1 MTTVLLDL
9 DGTLLPMDLDDFMQ
23 AYFGA
28 IGKKGAENGYDPKEL
43 VAGVWAGTKA
53 MMKNNGTETNE
64 TRFWNTFAQV
74 MGEHVLSDRDMFD
87 SFYDNEFCRIGDA
100 VTADPRTDRC
110 VKLLRQKG
118 YTVALATTPLFPK
131 KATLERMRWA
141 GLDPNDFA
149 LITTYEDYH
158 FAKPT
163 AGYFEEVVRNL
174 GKSPADCL
182 MIGNDM
188 IEDMGAKQIGTDIF
202 FLTNHLIN
210 KKNADVC
217 AYRHGGFEEL
227 LTLLAALPD
236 AE

>member
-1 MTTVLLDL
+1 MNTVLFDL

-158 FAKPT
+158 FAKPA

>member
-1 MTTVLLDL
+1 MNTVLFDL

-23 AYFGA
+23 SYFGA

-217 AYRHGGFEEL
+217 AYRHGGFDEL

>member
-1 MTTVLLDL
+1 MNTVLFDL

>member
-1 MTTVLLDL
+1 MNTVLFDL

-53 MMKNNGTETNE
+53 MMKNDGTETNE
-64 TRFWNTFAQV
+64 TRFWSTFAQV

-182 MIGNDM
+182 MVGNDM

-202 FLTNHLIN
+202 FLTDHLIN

-217 AYRHGGFEEL
+217 AYRHGGFDEL

>member
-1 MTTVLLDL
+1 MNTVLFDL

-23 AYFGA
+23 SYFGA

-53 MMKNNGTETNE
+53 MMKNDGTETNE
-64 TRFWNTFAQV
+64 TRFWDTFAQV

-217 AYRHGGFEEL
+217 AYRHGGFDEL

>member
-1 MTTVLLDL
+1 MNTVLFDL

-64 TRFWNTFAQV
+64 TRFWNTFVQV

-217 AYRHGGFEEL
+217 AYRHGGFDEL